1 MSVLEITLFVIIILI
16 GLSISLSIVWS
27 TLTLGISPM
36 PSSKQ
41 ARQAMLML
49 LDETLITESA
59 ATQTKKEAGPIYEL
73 GSGWGGLLISL
84 AKKYPQRNIIAYELS
99 IMPWLITIIRVKV
112 LGLKNV
118 TVYRQDFLNADL
130 TDSAVILCY
139 LFPRGMNALEA
150 KIKLSTE
157 NARPEYLI
165 SHNFSLLSH
174 KAIKTI
180 QLNDLYKSPV
190 YLYRL
195 NLPAQ

>member
-16 GLSISLSIVWS
+16 GLSIGLSIVWS
-27 TLTLGISPM
+27 TFTLGISPM

-41 ARQAMLML
+41 ARQAMLVL
-49 LDETLITESA
+49 LDETLITARSA
-59 ATQTKKEAGPIYEL
+59 THIKKEVGPIYEL

-84 AKKYPQRNIIAYELS
+84 AKKYPQRNIIAFELS

-130 TDSAVILCY
+130 TEAAVILCY
-139 LFPRGMNALEA
+139 LFPRGMIALEA
-150 KIKLSTE
+150 KIKLSAE
-157 NARPEYLI
+157 NTRLEYLI
-165 SHNFSLLSH
+165 SNNFSLLSH
-174 KAIKTI
+174 QAIKTI

-190 YLYRL
+190 YLYRF
-195 NLPAQ
+195 

>member
-16 GLSISLSIVWS
+16 GLSIGLSIVWS

-41 ARQAMLML
+41 ARQVMLML
-49 LDETLITESA
+49 LDETLITASA
-59 ATQTKKEAGPIYEL
+59 ATPKKKEAGPIYEL

-84 AKKYPQRNIIAYELS
+84 AEKYPQRNIIAYELS
-99 IMPWLITIIRVKV
+99 IMPWLTTIIRLKV

-118 TVYRQDFLNADL
+118 TVHRQNFLNADL
-130 TDSAVILCY
+130 TDAAVILCY

-150 KIKLSTE
+150 KIKLSAE
-157 NARPEYLI
+157 NTRLEYLI
-165 SHNFSLLSH
+165 SNNFSLLSH
-174 KAIKTI
+174 QAIKTI

-190 YLYRL
+190 YLY
-195 NLPAQ
+195 QF